1 MPGYAMYLRKSRAD
15 LEAEMHGEGE
25 TLLRHEHILMEL
37 AQKMGLSV
45 TAVYREIVSGESI
58 ECRPEI
64 KKLLAEVEQG
74 IYAGVLVVDI
84 DRLARGDTVDQGI
97 IARTFKFANTKIIT
111 PKKIYDPSSEYDE
124 EYFEFELFMAR
135 REYKLIARRI
145 QRGRLASVSDGKYI
159 GSTAPY
165 GYDRYKLKGKGWSLK
180 QNDESDIV
188 KQIYQMYLS
197 GIGMA
202 TIANSLNDMHIPTR
216 TGNPWRKYTIADIL
230 ANPVYTGKIRWAYR
244 PYVKQNSSGTSEKR
258 IVNANCMIVQGLHEA
273 LISEEDFEKA
283 QELRKKNYRPPL
295 KSSLALQNPLTGLI
309 YCKYCGARMTRLGQN
324 SRSKYD
330 TIKCLTRGCSCVSA
344 PIYLVEEL
352 IIDFLRSWLVQ
363 YKLNLGTDAQT
374 NNYQQKLCKKSIDKL
389 SADIKKID
397 AQIDKTYDLLEQGIY
412 TVDIFTERNKTL
424 TAQKSELI
432 DKQSALQLSLADMQK
447 ADKLKYDIVPQVELV
462 IDTYDLCTTAEQ
474 KNNLLKSVIS
484 RIDYAK
490 DTPNR
495 RGNADNANFTLDISV
510 IIDGDMKKV

>member
-15 LEAEMHGEGE
+15 VEAEMHGEGE

-37 AQKMGLSV
+37 AQKMKLAV
-45 TAVYREIVSGESI
+45 TAVYKEVVSGESI
-58 ECRPEI
+58 DSRPEI

-74 IYAGVLVVDI
+74 TYDGVLVVDI

-97 IARTFKFANTKIIT
+97 IARTFKYSSTKIIT
-111 PKKIYDPSSEYDE
+111 PKKTYDPSSEYDE

-135 REYKLIARRI
+135 REYKMIARRI
-145 QRGRLASVSDGKYI
+145 QRGRIASVNDGKYI
-159 GSTAPY
+159 GSVAPY
-165 GYDRYKLKGKGWSLK
+165 GYEKYKLKGKGWSLRT
-180 QNDESDIV
+180 NGESDVV

-197 GIGMA
+197 GQGM
-202 TIANSLNDMHIPTR
+202 TVIANTLNDMQIPTR
-216 TGNPWRKYTIADIL
+216 TGNPWRKYTINDIL
-230 ANPVYTGKIRWAYR
+230 TNPVYTGKVRWAYR
-244 PYVKQNSSGTSEKR
+244 PYIKQSSNGPAEKR
-258 IVNANCMIVQGLHEA
+258 IVNNNCLTAKGLHEA
-273 LISEEDFEKA
+273 LISDEDFAKA
-283 QELRKKNYRPPL
+283 QELRKKNYRAPL

-352 IIDFLRSWLVQ
+352 IIDFLRGWLAR
-363 YKLNLGTDAQT
+363 YKLSLDADTPT
-374 NNYQQKLCKKSIDKL
+374 NDYQQKLCKKSIDKL

-432 DKQSALQLSLADMQK
+432 DKQAALQLSLADMQK

-510 IIDGDMKKV
+510 VVDGNMA

>member
-1 MPGYAMYLRKSRAD
+1 MYLRKSRAD
-15 LEAEMHGEGE
+15 VEAEMHGEGE

-145 QRGRLASVSDGKYI
+145 QRGRLASVNDGKYI

-202 TIANSLNDMHIPTR
+202 TIANNLNDMHIPTR
-216 TGNPWRKYTIADIL
+216 TGNPWRKYT
-230 ANPVYTGKIRWAYR
+230 VRM
-244 PYVKQNSSGTSEKR
+244 SSR
-258 IVNANCMIVQGLHEA
+258 IV
-273 LISEEDFEKA
+273 
-283 QELRKKNYRPPL
+283 
-295 KSSLALQNPLTGLI
+295 
-309 YCKYCGARMTRLGQN
+309 
-324 SRSKYD
+324 
-330 TIKCLTRGCSCVSA
+330 
-344 PIYLVEEL
+344 
-352 IIDFLRSWLVQ
+352 
-363 YKLNLGTDAQT
+363 
-374 NNYQQKLCKKSIDKL
+374 
-389 SADIKKID
+389 
-397 AQIDKTYDLLEQGIY
+397 
-412 TVDIFTERNKTL
+412 
-424 TAQKSELI
+424 
-432 DKQSALQLSLADMQK
+432 
-447 ADKLKYDIVPQVELV
+447 
-462 IDTYDLCTTAEQ
+462 AEQ
-474 KNNLLKSVIS
+474 VKSV
-484 RIDYAK
+484 
-490 DTPNR
+490 
-495 RGNADNANFTLDISV
+495 
-510 IIDGDMKKV
+510 

>member
-1 MPGYAMYLRKSRAD
+1 MLGYAMYLRKSRAD

-165 GYDRYKLKGKGWSLK
+165 GYDRYKLKEKGWSLK

-202 TIANSLNDMHIPTR
+202 TIANNLNDMHIPTR

-230 ANPVYTGKIRWAYR
+230 ANPVYMGKIRWAYR

-309 YCKYCGARMTRLGQN
+309 YCKLCGNRMTRLGKN
-324 SRSKYD
+324 SRNKYD
-330 TIKCLTRGCSCVSA
+330 TIKCTTRGCPCVSA
-344 PIYLVEEL
+344 PIYLVENL
-352 IIDFLRSWLVQ
+352 TIDFLKNWLLQ
-363 YKLNLGTDAQT
+363 YKMRLSKETPSNG
-374 NNYQQKLCKKSIDKL
+374 NEQKLCQKAINSL
-389 SADIKKID
+389 SDDMKKID
-397 AQIDKTYDLLEQGIY
+397 TQIAKTYDLLEQCVY
-412 TVDIFTERNKTL
+412 SVEVFTERNKTL
-424 TAQKSELI
+424 SAKKSELEN
-432 DKQSALQLSLADMQK
+432 KQAALRQSLSDMQN
-447 ADKLKYDIVPQVELV
+447 ADKLKYDIIPQIEHVL
-462 IDTYDLCTTAEQ
+462 DTYDLCPTAEQ

-484 RIDYAK
+484 RIGYEK
-490 DTPNR
+490 RVPNH
-495 RGNADNANFTLDISV
+495 RGNVDNINFSLDISV
-510 IIDGDMKKV
+510 IIDGDTKKV

>member
-1 MPGYAMYLRKSRAD
+1 MLGYAMYLRKSRAD
-15 LEAEMHGEGE
+15 MEAEMHGEGE

-45 TAVYREIVSGESI
+45 TSVYREIVSGESI
-58 ECRPEI
+58 ESRPEI

-74 IYAGVLVVDI
+74 KYAGVLVVDI

-145 QRGRLASVSDGKYI
+145 QRGRLASVNDGKYI

-165 GYDRYKLKGKGWSLK
+165 GYDRYKLKGKGWSLRP
-180 QNDESDIV
+180 NDEADIV

-197 GIGMA
+197 GNGMMA
-202 TIANSLNDMHIPTR
+202 IANTLNDMHIPTR
-216 TGNPWRKYTIADIL
+216 TGNPWRKYTVADIL
-230 ANPVYTGKIRWAYR
+230 ANPVYTGKIRWSYR
-244 PYVKQNSSGTSEKR
+244 PYIKQNSSGTAAKR
-258 IVNANCMIVQGLHEA
+258 VVNDNCMLVPGLHEA

-295 KSSLALQNPLTGLI
+295 KSSLSLQNPLTGLI
-309 YCKYCGARMTRLGQN
+309 YCKLCGNRMTRLGKN
-324 SRSKYD
+324 ARNKYD
-330 TIKCLTRGCSCVSA
+330 TIKCTTRGCPCVSA

-352 IIDFLRSWLVQ
+352 TIGFLKNWLLQ
-363 YKLNLGTDAQT
+363 YKMRLSKDTP
-374 NNYQQKLCKKSIDKL
+374 NNGNEQKLCQKSINAL
-389 SADIKKID
+389 SEDIKKID
-397 AQIDKTYDLLEQGIY
+397 AQIAKTYDLLEQGIY
-412 TVDIFTERNKTL
+412 SVEVFTERNKTL
-424 TAQKSELI
+424 TAKRSESE
-432 DKQSALQLSLADMQK
+432 DKQAELKQSLSDMQN
-447 ADKLKYDIVPQVELV
+447 ADKLKYDIIPKVEHV

-474 KNNLLKSVIS
+474 KNNLLKSVIN
-484 RIDYAK
+484 RIDYVKKA
-490 DTPNR
+490 PNR
-495 RGNADNANFTLDISV
+495 RGNVDNVNFALDISV
-510 IIDGDMKKV
+510 IVDGNTRKV